1 MSLANGL
8 SYTATILFGESSM
21 KSHNATAQ
29 FFAGILIIA
38 YVTVAASYW
47 ILSLSDPILL
57 TQLGRE
63 DNWIE
68 STGAA
73 FFLIASIVMLGV
85 YIKSVGQTNTFFG
98 YIFRRNVYFILL
110 SFLFFICFG
119 EEISWGQ
126 RIFGW
131 ETPQAL
137 REINAQNETNLH
149 NLWLFQSTNPD
160 GSAKTFLEL
169 FLNTNRLLS
178 IFWLSYCVLVPIV
191 NAHSEHLRRFFA
203 FTGAPI
209 PSLLVGGLFLV
220 NYITFRSA
228 LVLVDLNSGGLHA
241 LDELKE
247 TNYGVAFTVMALFFL
262 AKQQLVQSTP
272 QN

>member
-8 SYTATILFGESSM
+8 SYTVTILFGESSM
-21 KSHNATAQ
+21 KSHNATAH
-29 FFAGILIIA
+29 FFVGILIIA

-73 FFLIASIVMLGV
+73 FFLIASIIMLGV

-160 GSAKTFLEL
+160 GSTKTFLEL
-169 FLNTNRLLS
+169 FL
-178 IFWLSYCVLVPIV
+178 
-191 NAHSEHLRRFFA
+191 
-203 FTGAPI
+203 
-209 PSLLVGGLFLV
+209 
-220 NYITFRSA
+220 
-228 LVLVDLNSGGLHA
+228 
-241 LDELKE
+241 EL
-247 TNYGVAFTVMALFFL
+247 
-262 AKQQLVQSTP
+262 
-272 QN
+272 